1 MLRFTRPL
9 LQAVART
16 PKTTTGFVGL
26 PVHSDPLPALS
37 KTYKSTL
44 TLLESIPE
52 TSIYR
57 QGVQALTA
65 KKLAVVEAATEDG
78 GVERVEQELG
88 EGQIEEILLVAQ
100 DEFRLAGKMLDW
112 KP

>member
-9 LQAVART
+9 LQAAVCA

-26 PVHSDPLPALS
+26 AVHPDPLPALS

-44 TLLESIPE
+44 SLLESIPE
-52 TSIYR
+52 SSIYR

-65 KKLAVVEAATEDG
+65 KKLAVVEAALEKGD
-78 GVERVEQELG
+78 VELVEKELG
-88 EGQIEEILLVAQ
+88 EGQLEEALLVAQ
-100 DEFRLAGKMLDW
+100 DEFKLVGKMIEW